1 MIDIL
6 SIIEGIYVIYI
17 LRYFKTTQSFAM
29 YERGLISGQLTG
41 KMKQY
46 LTHNIHNT
54 DKPMHHICA
63 FGRDASLLLGIFFF
77 LRAYYIHKKIS
88 WNWTRNNI
96 ALLLVFMGCFLNIN
110 AVVYM
115 LPIVL
120 AELYIYQTRENRLL
134 LNKT

>member
-6 SIIEGIYVIYI
+6 SIIEGVYVIYI
-17 LRYFKTTQSFAM
+17 LRYFKTTKSFAM
-29 YERGLISGQLTG
+29 YERGMISGLFTG
-41 KMKQY
+41 EIKKY
-46 LTHNIHNT
+46 LTHNINNT

-77 LRAYYIHKKIS
+77 LRAYYIHNHIS

-96 ALLLVFMGCFLNIN
+96 VLFLFFIGCFLNIN

-115 LPIVL
+115 LPIL
-120 AELYIYQTRENRLL
+120 FIELYIYRTRPH
-134 LNKT
+134 T